1 MDRRTEG
8 YVIGFIDAEGSF
20 SVSIKVQK
28 GLKYG
33 IRLDPVFSVTQ
44 REREPI
50 ETIMRVLGAGRIIK
64 KPGQQHLHLLIIDN
78 MSELVG
84 KLIPFLERNIDLLHA
99 KKHQY
104 TLFRDIVRGLHE
116 GKHRNIGGMSELVIK
131 AYELSNLSMKSNR
144 RRNLDEILS
153 IIKQRGPP
161 GER

>member
-1 MDRRTEG
+1 MDGRTEG

-20 SVSIKVQK
+20 SVSLKVQR
-28 GLKYG
+28 GLRYG

-50 ETIMRVLGAGRIIK
+50 STIMEVLGAGRIIR
-64 KPGQQHLHLLIIDN
+64 KPGQQHLYLFIIDN
-78 MSELVG
+78 MSELKE

-99 KKHQY
+99 KKRQY
-104 TLFRDIVRGLHE
+104 MLFRDIVQGLCE
-116 GKHRNIGGMSELVIK
+116 GKHREIGGMKELVVK
-131 AYELSNLSMKSNR
+131 AYELSNMSMKSHR
-144 RRNLDEILS
+144 RRNLDEVFL